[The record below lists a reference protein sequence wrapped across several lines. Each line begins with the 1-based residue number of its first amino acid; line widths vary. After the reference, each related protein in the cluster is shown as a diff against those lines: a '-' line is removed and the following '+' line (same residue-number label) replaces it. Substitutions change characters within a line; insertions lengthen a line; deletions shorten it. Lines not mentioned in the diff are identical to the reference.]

1 MTHNNW
7 PTVKLGN
14 LITRAKSQT
23 AGSKEYPVLSMT
35 MEHGMVLQKER
46 FKKRIAGKNTEKY
59 KVVENGQLVVGFPI
73 DEGVLDFQTLV
84 QAGIVSPAYKIWEL
98 KDSSVCNL
106 NYLRRYLRSNI
117 AISYYRARLQGTT
130 ARRRS
135 LTDQAFLQL
144 PVPFPPLEEQ
154 RRIARVLGNCSKL
167 HDQISGRKNLLESLF
182 RSTTTSIFGNY
193 SSTRK
198 LEDFATVKTG
208 PFGSMIHQS
217 DYVSPGVPLINP
229 QHIVNNKLSPS
240 AEHQISSAKAL
251 TLEQYI
257 LRPGDI
263 ILGRRGQMGRA
274 ALVAMS
280 DCPVICGTGCLIV
293 RPHRIEDSVWL
304 WAYLTGPLATQLLER
319 AAIGATLPN
328 LNSKIVSQLKV
339 PSINSDLKSQID
351 QLHRTASR
359 LLEKIDKSSVLTT
372 ELQASLYARAFN
384 GKL

>member
-1 MTHNNW
+1 MTHNKW
-7 PTVKLGN
+7 PTVKLGDVAS
-14 LITRAKSQT
+14 LEFGAPFKSKQFNEERI
-23 AGSKEYPVLSMT
+23 GLPVARIRD
-35 MEHGMVLQKER
+35 V
-46 FKKRIAGKNTEKY
+46 KRGYSETFYEGPFEEKY
-59 KVVENGQLVVGFPI
+59 LLENGDLLVGMDGEFNIARWQGGKALLNQRVCRIGKHPNPC
-73 DEGVLDFQTLV
+73 VLPMYLYYCL
-84 QAGIVSPAYKIWEL
+84 PRHL
-98 KDSSVCNL
+98 KVIEERKSFVTVKHLSAKD
-106 NYLRRYLRSNI
+106 LRSI
-117 AISYYRARLQGTT
+117 EIPL
-130 ARRRS
+130 
-135 LTDQAFLQL
+135 
-144 PVPFPPLEEQ
+144 PPLEEQ

-240 AEHQISSAKAL
+240 AEHQISSAKAR

-293 RPHRIEDSVWL
+293 RPHRIDDSVWL

>member
-1 MTHNNW
+1 MTKEQW
-7 PTVKLGN
+7 PTVKLGD
-14 LITRAKSQT
+14 LYRKTRSTDPRKNPDHEYKLFSIPAYDSAKPERVQGRDVGSTKTILESGDVLLSKIVPHIQRVWVI
-23 AGSKEYPVLSMT
+23 AEAQNAIGSSEWIVLNDNRFDPDCLRHYLFSKEFHKRFLLTVAGVGGSLS
-35 MEHGMVLQKER
+35 
-46 FKKRIAGKNTEKY
+46 
-59 KVVENGQLVVGFPI
+59 
-73 DEGVLDFQTLV
+73 
-84 QAGIVSPAYKIWEL
+84 
-98 KDSSVCNL
+98 
-106 NYLRRYLRSNI
+106 
-117 AISYYRARLQGTT
+117 RARPSAA
-130 ARRRS
+130 ARIEIP
-135 LTDQAFLQL
+135 L
-144 PVPFPPLEEQ
+144 PPLEEQ

-240 AEHQISSAKAL
+240 AEHQISSAKAR

>member
-1 MTHNNW
+1 MGQAPKTMFTNSE
-7 PTVKLGN
+7 KLGVP
-14 LITRAKSQT
+14 L
-23 AGSKEYPVLSMT
+23 
-35 MEHGMVLQKER
+35 
-46 FKKRIAGKNTEKY
+46 IAGAGDFSSTGISTSKHTLKAP
-59 KVVENGQLVVGFPI
+59 KTCRNGDLILSIRATIGPFRFA
-73 DEGVLDFQTLV
+73 DANYALGRGV
-84 QAGIVSPAYKIWEL
+84 AGIRCSDKVDRSYLGHAIRFFTPKL
-98 KDSSVCNL
+98 KL
-106 NYLRRYLRSNI
+106 K
-117 AISYYRARLQGTT
+117 ARGAT
-130 ARRRS
+130 
-135 LTDQAFLQL
+135 FLQVSKKDISQL
-144 PVPFPPLEEQ
+144 AIPLPPLEEQ

-198 LEDFATVKTG
+198 LENFATVKTG

-240 AEHQISSAKAL
+240 AEHQISSAKAR